1 MEIKNKKL
9 QSPPYEEMELSQR
22 TGQLLIICLMGRGTP
37 LAITLTLYR
46 LCVKNTFAQ
55 GTRRKAQGVWC
66 HMAAPS
72 LGQDASLSLIVR
84 GRERF

>member
-37 LAITLTLYR
+37 LAITLTLYG
-46 LCVKNTFAQ
+46 LCVKNTL
-55 GTRRKAQGVWC
+55 AQGVWC